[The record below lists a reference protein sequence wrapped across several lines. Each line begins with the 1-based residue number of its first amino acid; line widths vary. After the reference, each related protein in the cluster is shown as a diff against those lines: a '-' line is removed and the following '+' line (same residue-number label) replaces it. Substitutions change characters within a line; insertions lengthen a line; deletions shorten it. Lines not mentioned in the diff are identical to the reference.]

1 MSRPVVTPTSIENAP
16 RQIPMPP
23 DTSKA
28 IGVVVGGGCV
38 VGGTIITCPISV
50 PVMACVVVGGI
61 VVCAIV
67 SAAEVLAAQQRCRDQ
82 KRACDLAADGML
94 KHWVEWKRANPD
106 WETSG
111 KPYKDANGVIWAV
124 DKNSD
129 KNWNNKWAAELL
141 KCITEQ
147 AACLAKLGP
156 SPSESARDGFGNR
169 GPAPAG
175 QPRW

>member
-28 IGVVVGGGCV
+28 IGVVVGGCV
-38 VGGTIITCPISV
+38 VGGTIITCPLSV

-67 SAAEVLAAQQRCRDQ
+67 SAAEAAAAKQRCRDQ

-94 KHWVEWKRANPD
+94 KHWVDWKRANPG

-124 DKNSD
+124 DKD
-129 KNWNNKWAAELL
+129 TDRNWNNKWAEELL
-141 KCITEQ
+141 KCDAEQ
-147 AACLAKLGP
+147 TACLSKLAGGP
-156 SPSESARDGFGNR
+156 PGRSPSSGSN
-169 GPAPAG
+169 PINK
-175 QPRW
+175 PRM